1 MQSNLLQRLVLPTP
15 TTPEPLLYAR
25 TSGEVRLVEGGA
37 VLADGG
43 ALSFDTSFGVFA
55 AGRWRRV
62 SQVNNLMRSS
72 QDSKL
77 RKLRW
82 AGGRGKEA
90 MEGGRGQVFSARG

>member
-55 AGRWRRV
+55 A
-62 SQVNNLMRSS
+62 
-72 QDSKL
+72 
-77 RKLRW
+77 
-82 AGGRGKEA
+82 E
-90 MEGGRGQVFSARG
+90 